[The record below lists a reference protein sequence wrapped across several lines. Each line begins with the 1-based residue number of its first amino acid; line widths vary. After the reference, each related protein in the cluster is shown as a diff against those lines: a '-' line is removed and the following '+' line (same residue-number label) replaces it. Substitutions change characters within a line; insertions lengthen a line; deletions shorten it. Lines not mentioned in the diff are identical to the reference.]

1 MVEMV
6 SPGVY
11 VTEVDASE
19 IVPTVSSTTTVFGG
33 DFTKGPVEKY
43 TEITSVDDLIEFYG
57 LPTNGNY
64 NDWYQCYNYLQ
75 YGNRLLVSRAC
86 NLNGFPIFTKV
97 NFLALSSQDGYGTV
111 SYGDFGYGGGSNDE
125 KVILDVIFDGVK
137 EGDIIVFTYR
147 NNPQAAIS
155 KEYSLRYL
163 VVDVGTAVLPTGR
176 TVTALKLDRDLDL
189 PPKGYQELH
198 VDGTPTV
205 EDIRTWYSEDGR
217 GNCTLTILKEHHNGS
232 CEALAYS
239 EEGEFANHITVP
251 ADSDG
256 VTLPMITFKQ
266 TSVRYASLGSD
277 EGSQTKYQFVSAPVA
292 LHKSLNKSGLW
303 ESETKCRDPN
313 PDPAHPETWEMTYK
327 TFKSLKP
334 SKSDAGMLFNTNPQ
348 ILNPDDFD
356 YKDSMNSFAY
366 AIGGQYGSKL
376 KFFTRTPGVAS
387 SYYQISIAVPMDF
400 AANDKDNVGFHCTR
414 YAQPGIPFDN
424 LFEYAPKVGTAQIA
438 VVIYDTVNK
447 EVKETY
453 LCSLDPDEKDS
464 FNNSMFIEKVINR
477 SSNLVYVKCDTSK
490 PSLAEAKEYVSYTD
504 KNGEI
509 KWKHTGKNVNVPNIE
524 SYCYVADI
532 DGQYI
537 GNTLSLWCA
546 SDSPIQKDDLLTAY
560 EVFEDKDLIDVD
572 IIISNELDNGS
583 SALALAQKRLDCI
596 AFMGIP
602 YEYTESYNLGILAV
616 SRRSAEATSNI
627 VKFRNA
633 INYNTDRMSLVANY
647 KYQYDRYNDTYR
659 WLNVAGD
666 VAGLRARTNQD
677 LAPWWASAGLNRGQI
692 RNVVKLAYNPNQTQR
707 DTLYTNGIN
716 PIVDFPGQGIV
727 LWGQK
732 TMLDKASSFDRVNVR
747 CLFNFLERSLAKMSK
762 YQVMEFNDTFTR
774 NRIIAIMKPFLAT
787 VQADR
792 GIQDFMVICDTT
804 NNTPDVISRN
814 QLVVDIYIKPTY
826 VSEMIHLNFIN
837 CGVNDFSSIISSN
850 NT

>member
-19 IVPTVSSTTTVFGG
+19 IVPTVSSSTTVFGG

-57 LPTNGNY
+57 LPTNDNY

-97 NFLALSSQDGYGTV
+97 NFLALSTQDGYGTV
-111 SYGDFGYGGGSNDE
+111 SYGNFGYGGGSNDE

-137 EGDIIVFTYR
+137 EGDVIVFAKS
-147 NNPQAAIS
+147 NNPATAIQ
-155 KEYSLRYL
+155 KEYAERYL
-163 VVDVGTAVLPTGR
+163 VVDIGTAVLPSGR
-176 TVTALKLDRDLDL
+176 TVTALKLDRNLEL
-189 PPKGYQELH
+189 PPKGYKESPSVTDIVEWYTDFSCL
-198 VDGTPTV
+198 TV
-205 EDIRTWYSEDGR
+205 LR
-217 GNCTLTILKEHHNGS
+217 EHHNGS
-232 CEALAYS
+232 CEALAYN
-239 EEGEFANHITVP
+239 EDNHITISP
-251 ADSDG
+251 IPTDG
-256 VTLPMITFKQ
+256 VRLPLITFKQ

-277 EGSQTKYQFVSAPVA
+277 EGTQTTYQFVSAPVA
-292 LHKSLNKSGLW
+292 LHKSLSKADYW
-303 ESETKCRDPN
+303 EKATRYKDPSSETLPYYSFDAIDN
-313 PDPAHPETWEMTYK
+313 DLFFPD
-327 TFKSLKP
+327 S
-334 SKSDAGMLFNTNPQ
+334 GVLFDTNPQ

-366 AIGGQYGSKL
+366 AVSGEHGSKL

-400 AANDKDNVGFHCTR
+400 AANDKLNVGRHCTR

-447 EVKETY
+447 EIKETY

-490 PSLAEAKEYVSYTD
+490 PAMVSADEYRYDELNQTWYLYHSDDPTY
-504 KNGEI
+504 EY
-509 KWKHTGKNVNVPNIE
+509 NVPNIE

-532 DGQYI
+532 DGKFI
-537 GNTLSLWCA
+537 GNVLSLWCA
-546 SDSPIQKDDLLTAY
+546 SDSPIQKDDLLSAY

-616 SRRSAEATSNI
+616 SRRSAEATANI

-692 RNVVKLAYNPNQTQR
+692 KNVVKLAYNPNQTQR

-747 CLFNFLERSLAKMSK
+747 CLFNTIERALAKMSK

-774 NRIIAIMKPFLAT
+774 NRIIAIMKPYLAS

-826 VSEMIHLNFIN
+826 VAEMIHLNFIN

>member
-19 IVPTVSSTTTVFGG
+19 IVPTVSSSTTVFGG
-33 DFTKGPVEKY
+33 DFTKGPVDKY

-57 LPTNGNY
+57 LPTNDNY
-64 NDWYQCYNYLQ
+64 NDWYQCYNFLQ

-86 NLNGFPIFTKV
+86 NLNGFPIFTATK
-97 NFLALSSQDGYGTV
+97 FKGISTQEGYGTID
-111 SYGDFGYGGGSNDE
+111 YGVFGYGGGAEDE
-125 KVILDVIFDGVK
+125 KVILDNVITGVEK
-137 EGDIIVFTYR
+137 GDVIVFALR
-147 NNPQAAIS
+147 DNPQSAIDKS
-155 KEYSLRYL
+155 QAERYL
-163 VVDVGTAVLPTGR
+163 VVDAQTVTLSNGGE
-176 TVTALKLDRDLDL
+176 VTALKLDRDLEL
-189 PPKGYQELH
+189 PAAGYK
-198 VDGTPTV
+198 DNPTV
-205 EDIRTWYSEDGR
+205 ADIVDWYTEHCYVTVLR
-217 GNCTLTILKEHHNGS
+217 EHHNGS
-232 CEALAYS
+232 CEALAYYS
-239 EEGEFANHITVP
+239 ADNMPNHTMVS
-251 ADSDG
+251 ADSHG
-256 VTLPMITFKQ
+256 VKLPYVTFKQ
-266 TSVRYASLGSD
+266 TSVRYASVGAST
-277 EGSQTKYQFVSAPVA
+277 QVKYQFVKAPVA
-292 LHKSLNKSGLW
+292 LHKSLDKSDLW
-303 ESETKCRDPN
+303 RPEPKYKD
-313 PDPAHPETWEMTYK
+313 PETRTMQYESFDPLQPVM
-327 TFKSLKP
+327 
-334 SKSDAGMLFNTNPQ
+334 SDAGVLFNTNSK

-356 YKDSMNSFAY
+356 YKDSLNSFAY
-366 AIGGQYGSKL
+366 AVGGVNGSKL
-376 KFFTRTPGVAS
+376 KFFTRTPGKAS

-400 AANDKDNVGFHCTR
+400 AANNKSNVGNHCTR

-424 LFEYAPKVGTAQIA
+424 LFEYAPTVGTAQIA
-438 VVIYDTVNK
+438 VVIFDTVNK
-447 EVKETY
+447 EIKETY

-464 FNNSMFIEKVINR
+464 YNNSMFIEKVINR
-477 SSNLVYVKCDTSK
+477 ASNLVYVKCDTSK
-490 PSLAEAKEYVSYTD
+490 SALAKAEEYVCDSGTL
-504 KNGEI
+504 E
-509 KWKHTGKNVNVPNIE
+509 WSATGRQVDVPNVE

-532 DGQYI
+532 DGKYI
-537 GNTLSLWCA
+537 GNVLSLWCA

-572 IIISNELDNGS
+572 IVISNELDNGS
-583 SALALAQKRLDCI
+583 SALNLAQKRLDCI

-602 YEYTESYNLGILAV
+602 YNYDEGVNLGILTVA
-616 SRRSAEATSNI
+616 RRSAEATANI

-666 VAGLRARTNQD
+666 VAGLRAKTNQD

-692 RNVVKLAYNPNQTQR
+692 KNVVKLAYNPNQTQR

-732 TMLDKASSFDRVNVR
+732 TMLDKASSFDRVNIR
-747 CLFNFLERSLAKMSK
+747 ALFNHVERALAKMSK

-774 NRIIAIMKPFLAT
+774 NRIIAIMKPYLAS

-826 VSEMIHLNFIN
+826 VSEMIRLNFIN
-837 CGVNDFSSIISSN
+837 CGVNDFSSIVSSSN
-850 NT
+850 T

>member
-57 LPTNGNY
+57 LPTNDNY

-97 NFLALSSQDGYGTV
+97 NFLAISSQDGYGTV

-137 EGDIIVFTYR
+137 EGDIIVFSKS
-147 NNPQAAIS
+147 NNPYSAIS

-163 VVDVGTAVLPTGR
+163 VVDVGTAVLPSGI

-205 EDIRTWYSEDGR
+205 EDIITWYATQ

-232 CEALAYS
+232 CEALAYN
-239 EEGEFANHITVP
+239 EANHITITQTP
-251 ADSDG
+251 EG
-256 VTLPMITFKQ
+256 VRLPLITFKQ

-277 EGSQTKYQFVSAPVA
+277 EGTQTTYQFISAPVA
-292 LHKSLNKSGLW
+292 LHKSLNKSELW
-303 ESETKCRDPN
+303 KSETKCRDPN
-313 PDPAHPETWEMTYK
+313 PDPQQPETWEMPYK
-327 TFKSLKP
+327 TFSSLKP
-334 SKSDAGMLFNTNPQ
+334 SVPDAGMLFNTNPQ

-356 YKDSMNSFAY
+356 YQDSMNSFAF
-366 AIGGQYGSKL
+366 AVSGEYGSKL

-400 AANDKDNVGFHCTR
+400 ASNDKKNVGRHCTR
-414 YAQPGIPFDN
+414 YAQPGIPIDN

-447 EVKETY
+447 EIKETY

-477 SSNLVYVKCDTSK
+477 TSNLVYVKCDTSK
-490 PSLAEAKEYVSYTD
+490 PAIVPAEEYRYD
-504 KNGEI
+504 EMKQ
-509 KWKHTGKNVNVPNIE
+509 KWYRYDDSIPDYDYYVPNIE

-532 DGQYI
+532 DGKFI
-537 GNTLSLWCA
+537 GNVLSLWCA
-546 SDSPIQKDDLLTAY
+546 SDSPIQKDDLLSAY

-616 SRRSAEATSNI
+616 SRRSAEATANI

-692 RNVVKLAYNPNQTQR
+692 KNVVKLAYNPNQTQR

-747 CLFNFLERSLAKMSK
+747 CLFNIIERALAKMSK

-774 NRIIAIMKPFLAT
+774 NRIIAIMKPYLAT

-804 NNTPDVISRN
+804 NNTPDIISRN

-826 VSEMIHLNFIN
+826 VAEMIHLNFIN
-837 CGVNDFSSIISSN
+837 VGVNSFESIISSN
-850 NT
+850 NL